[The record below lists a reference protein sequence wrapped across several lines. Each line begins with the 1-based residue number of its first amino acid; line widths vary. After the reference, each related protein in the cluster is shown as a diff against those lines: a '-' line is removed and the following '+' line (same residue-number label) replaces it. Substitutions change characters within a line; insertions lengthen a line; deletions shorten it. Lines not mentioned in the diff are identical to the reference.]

1 MNPYADVYRLAAR
14 RIRTDGW
21 CHHGALTPD
30 GHVCIL
36 IAIFMASRER
46 MGEDEIRLPAEAAAR
61 YLTHTSTAGT
71 TALIHWNEDPD
82 RTQEHVLGLLDKLA
96 EAKLT

>member
-21 CHHGALTPD
+21 CHHGGITPD
-30 GHVCIL
+30 GKVCLL

-46 MGEDEIRLPAEAAAR
+46 MEEDEIRLPAEAAAR
-61 YLTHTSTAGT
+61 YVSHGSAGT
-71 TALIHWNEDPD
+71 TALIHWNEDEA
-82 RTQEHVLGLLDKLA
+82 RTQADILELLDELA
-96 EAKLT
+96 EAKLG